1 MKAAR
6 DLRLLGRSLLLAL
19 VVLHVPVQAAERGEA
34 APECRL
40 RALHNGQA
48 IDLQRLKG
56 KVLYVDFWAS
66 WCGPC
71 AQSFPFMNTLTHEF
85 HGRGLEIVG
94 VNVDEEIS
102 DAKGFL
108 AQRPAHFTVAVDG
121 DKSCAEHFGVKAMPS
136 TYLIDR
142 KGVIRY
148 VHLGFRAGEAEEM
161 KKLLGQ
167 LLAEKPAVASV
178 DHGMVSAS
186 K

>member
-6 DLRLLGRSLLLAL
+6 KKLGLGRSLLLAL
-19 VVLHVPVQAAERGEA
+19 AVNAPVWAAERGEA
-34 APECRL
+34 APQCRL
-40 RALHNGQA
+40 SAFQNGQA

-71 AQSFPFMNTLTHEF
+71 AQSFPFMNALTHEF
-85 HGRGLEIVG
+85 HGRGLEIIG
-94 VNVDEEIS
+94 VNVDEDVA

-108 AQRPAHFTVAVDG
+108 AQRPGHFTVAVDG
-121 DKSCAEHFGVKAMPS
+121 DKSCAERFGVKAMPS

-142 KGVIRY
+142 NGVIRY
-148 VHLGFRAGEAEEM
+148 VHLGFRPGEAEEM

-167 LLAEKPAVASV
+167 LLAEKPAAASM
-178 DHGMVSAS
+178 DHGIVSAS